1 MFGGGA
7 ENSTNGATPTH
18 MDSKTAAC
26 TKSSGLTRRK
36 PTSWLCLCS
45 RDRASQPPSRDCA
58 TKQRWKRETESR
70 WERVLDQLPA
80 ARWNLRVGD
89 LRVLYRIIGGPAV
102 QILRV
107 ILKGT
112 STTDEALARSVKP

>member
-1 MFGGGA
+1 VYEIQWSDEA
-7 ENSTNGATPTH
+7 EADLVTLSVFQRPRVV
-18 MDSKTAAC
+18 AAVER
-26 TKSSGLTRRK
+26 LRYEAEVETRNRK
-36 PTSWLCLCS
+36 PL
-45 RDRASQPPSRDCA
+45 
-58 TKQRWKRETESR
+58 
-70 WERVLDQLPA
+70 ERILDQLPA

-89 LRVLYRIIGGPAV
+89 LRVFYRIVGGPAV